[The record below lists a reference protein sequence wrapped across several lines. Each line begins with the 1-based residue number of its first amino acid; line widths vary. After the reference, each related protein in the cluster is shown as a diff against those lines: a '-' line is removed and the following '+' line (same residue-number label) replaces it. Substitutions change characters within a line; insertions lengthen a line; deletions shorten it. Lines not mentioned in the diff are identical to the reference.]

1 MSDTQKNRLLE
12 EFQTYLEQTDLAHTL
27 SAEQPDLSTLL
38 GEMAGLKSE
47 VKAEAR
53 HFKAT
58 LDTLSDALTALQTD
72 NKALADELGTHGE
85 RLQSARSETLRAVLL
100 ELVDIYDRLTV
111 GFGVLLSY
119 NPVSSLF
126 SHSAKQDVRFI
137 ESFKEGQAMTLKRFE
152 QLLQRHQVY
161 AIDCVGKLLDPRTMS
176 AVEID
181 HNPKLDNG
189 MVIEELRKGFLFEDQ
204 VLRLAEVKVNKL
216 VIIQPQ
222 INTD

>member
-27 SAEQPDLSTLL
+27 SEEQPDLSTLFS
-38 GEMAGLKSE
+38 EMAGLKSE
-47 VKAEAR
+47 VKAESR
-53 HFKAT
+53 HFKVT
-58 LDTLSDALTALQTD
+58 LDTLSDALTALRTD
-72 NKALADELGTHGE
+72 NKVLADELATHSD
-85 RLQSARSETLRAVLL
+85 RLQQARNETLRTVLL
-100 ELVDIYDRLTV
+100 EMVDIYDRLTV
-111 GFGVLLSY
+111 GFGILQNY

-126 SHSAKQDVRFI
+126 SHSTKQDVRFI

-176 AVEID
+176 AVEISQD
-181 HNPKLDNG
+181 PNLDNG
-189 MVIEELRKGFLFEDQ
+189 IVTEELRKGFLFEEH

-216 VIIQPQ
+216 
-222 INTD
+222 

>member
-12 EFQTYLEQTDLAHTL
+12 EFQTYLEQTDLTQGL
-27 SAEQPDLSTLL
+27 SGEQPDLSTLL

-47 VKAEAR
+47 VKAESR

-58 LDTLSDALTALQTD
+58 LDTLGNALTALQAD
-72 NKALADELGTHGE
+72 NKVLADELATHSD
-85 RLQSARSETLRAVLL
+85 RLQQARSETLRSVLL
-100 ELVDIYDRLTV
+100 EMVDIYDRLTV
-111 GFGVLLSY
+111 GFGILQNY
-119 NPVSSLF
+119 QPVSSLF
-126 SHSAKQDVRFI
+126 GNSAKQDVRFI

-176 AVEID
+176 AVEISHD
-181 HNPKLDNG
+181 SELDNG
-189 MVIEELRKGFLFEDQ
+189 IVIEELRKGFLFQEN

-216 VIIQPQ
+216 
-222 INTD
+222 